1 MILQDTLLPNNN
13 PLKLKQQTSEYH
25 RYSLVLIYHHFSK
38 VWFSFSFMI
47 SPILGVMACI
57 VESCFVIL
65 SIVFKGSYQECLP
78 NANLELCPAKYRF
91 AFRSFMALY
100 RSSGRRWMYLQ
111 SSLYCPFSKIARSIL
126 GNCLAISMKWVSY
139 PLSPP
144 M

>member
-1 MILQDTLLPNNN
+1 MILQDTLSPNNN
-13 PLKLKQQTSEYH
+13 PLKLKQKTSEYH
-25 RYSLVLIYHHFSK
+25 RYSLVCFIYHHFSK

-100 RSSGRRWMYLQ
+100 RPSGRRWMYLQ
-111 SSLYCPFSKIARSIL
+111 SSLYCPFSSRAM
-126 GNCLAISMKWVSY
+126 SMGPKRRPMSAKWL
-139 PLSPP
+139 P
-144 M
+144 